1 MPVTE
6 ESTNAKPVRVPPS
19 AEAAPEANGLSA
31 ATQHAAT
38 KTIASVR
45 IESPAYH
52 LRGHYGRGLT
62 ARIGAA
68 REHAGFRVDLH
79 REHVT
84 LGPRRPDFDLMATRG
99 ECVAHAR
106 GDSVLDAQDSGAI
119 VVGRERRGEMQRR
132 KLGRLDRGLQVH
144 SEIDHV
150 QKKLQRPLILLIAAF
165 RAEC

>member
-52 LRGHYGRGLT
+52 VGGHYGRGLA

-84 LGPRRPDFDLMATRG
+84 LGPRRPDFDLMAARG
-99 ECVAHAR
+99 ERVAHDCR
-106 GDSVLDAQDSGAI
+106 DSILDAQHPGVVI
-119 VVGRERRGEMQRR
+119 VRIER
-132 KLGRLDRGLQVH
+132 
-144 SEIDHV
+144 
-150 QKKLQRPLILLIAAF
+150 
-165 RAEC
+165 